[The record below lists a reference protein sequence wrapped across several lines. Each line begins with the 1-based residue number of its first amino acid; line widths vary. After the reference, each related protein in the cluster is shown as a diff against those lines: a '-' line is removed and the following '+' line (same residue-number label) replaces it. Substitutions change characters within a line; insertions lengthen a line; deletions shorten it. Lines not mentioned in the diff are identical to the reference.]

1 MPNHYSSKEN
11 EDKIK
16 KAVKDGLITKK
27 QVEKMPEGL
36 VLGIIKKGGNKRKPA
51 GDKKKK

>member
-1 MPNHYSSKEN
+1 
-11 EDKIK
+11 
-16 KAVKDGLITKK
+16 
-27 QVEKMPEGL
+27 MPEGL